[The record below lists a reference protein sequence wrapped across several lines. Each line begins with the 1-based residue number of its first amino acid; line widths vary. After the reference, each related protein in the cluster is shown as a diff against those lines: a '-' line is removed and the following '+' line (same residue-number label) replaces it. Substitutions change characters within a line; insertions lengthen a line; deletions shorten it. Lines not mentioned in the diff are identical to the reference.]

1 MHSTSKLIKRNSIQM
16 KNTFENENIEHLKE
30 LINKNCAELI
40 ILQNIKKMMKLGEI
54 QIEGLSSKQRQ
65 FLHELA
71 DKYNME
77 HYSIGNYNNRI
88 IVLKNKLHTHFIN
101 NNDKLDLNNI
111 ILNKMEVLKN
121 KKDEENE
128 KKEEDDEE
136 EEEQEEDEEEEEEDE
151 EYNEDTDTYDSEDDS
166 DDEEQKVHVS
176 KFDNFSVG
184 EKCIYMLS
192 IFNILIS
199 SYTLVTVSKFAY

>member
-1 MHSTSKLIKRNSIQM
+1 
-16 KNTFENENIEHLKE
+16 
-30 LINKNCAELI
+30 
-40 ILQNIKKMMKLGEI
+40 MMKSGEV

-88 IVLKNKLHTHFIN
+88 IVLKNKLHTHFT
-101 NNDKLDLNNI
+101 NNDNKLDLNDI
-111 ILNKMEVLKN
+111 ILNKMKVLKN
-121 KKDEENE
+121 KKDEEYE
-128 KKEEDDEE
+128 KQQ
-136 EEEQEEDEEEEEEDE
+136 QEESESEESGSDNEEEEEEDE

-166 DDEEQKVHVS
+166 DDEEKKERIEQTS

-192 IFNILIS
+192 IFNIIIS
-199 SYTLVTVSKFAY
+199 SYTLVTVSKIVY